1 MQTETPNANPT
12 QDSTFIDRVL
22 EIVTADYFQKSDDDF
37 KNQFYARFK
46 EDFEWWMQSSYQ
58 RGYFEGQ
65 MKVYNET
72 INSLKESNK

>member
-22 EIVTADYFQKSDDDF
+22 EIVTADYFQKMDDNF
-37 KNQFYARFK
+37 KNQFYARFR
-46 EDFEWWMQSSYQ
+46 EDFEWWMQSSYN
-58 RGYFEGQ
+58 RGFFEGQ

>member
-1 MQTETPNANPT
+1 MQTETPNVNPT

-22 EIVTADYFQKSDDDF
+22 EIVTADYFQKMDDNF
-37 KNQFYARFK
+37 KNQFYARFR
-46 EDFEWWMQSSYQ
+46 EDFEWWMQSNYN
-58 RGYFEGQ
+58 RGFFEGQ

>member
-22 EIVTADYFQKSDDDF
+22 EIVTADYFQKMDDNF
-37 KNQFYARFK
+37 KNQFYARFR
-46 EDFEWWMQSSYQ
+46 EDFEWWMQSNYN
-58 RGYFEGQ
+58 RGFFEGQ